1 MAFVN
6 CESKN
11 KDNGNLFNKNNETS
25 IWKFD
30 EFCSNIGWMPIMLG
44 KSLGSKTW
52 SWPSNFMKIISSNV
66 DETCIVYSELSSMN
80 W

>member
-1 MAFVN
+1 MRAKTRTMGI
-6 CESKN
+6 C
-11 KDNGNLFNKNNETS
+11 S
-25 IWKFD
+25 IKTMKLQFGSLMNT
-30 EFCSNIGWMPIMLG
+30 FCSNIGWMPIMLG
-44 KSLGSKTW
+44 RSLGSKTW